1 MWHPC
6 LARWQDG
13 LRGGPLSFAVSQGL
27 RLTQKL
33 CHIQQVVS
41 KIILGININN
51 SLRARTEKVFVLL
64 YHFGLE
70 VTTSSMPH
78 SVGQDSG
85 KWKMSFLTG
94 QPFLHRNATLW
105 KENMNLWRTAG
116 FLTTAVNWLYDLSDF
131 LIAILFYYYFWDAC
145 YCYILAS
152 LKSGYVLQMTS

>member
-1 MWHPC
+1 MGW
-6 LARWQDG
+6 G
-13 LRGGPLSFAVSQGL
+13 EGPLSFAVTQGL

-51 SLRARTEKVFVLL
+51 SLRERMEKILVLL

-116 FLTTAVNWLYDLSDF
+116 FLTTAVNWLYDLSEFSDWYPVLLLF
-131 LIAILFYYYFWDAC
+131 LGCLLFLHFGFFKIRVCLTND
-145 YCYILAS
+145 IS
-152 LKSGYVLQMTS
+152 